1 MRLLI
6 VFFIGLIACFYL
18 GEVIK
23 RTFKRPV
30 PTPIGLLIILI
41 GFFIGFQGFRFIPQP
56 LDLFLS
62 LFTIGS
68 GLGFTFHHLLSQSYF
83 ISEKHEHGFFR
94 QHPRLFN
101 RLIEIMPGTLT
112 WVGLTSPFWLSLTL
126 PFAVAYFVL
135 IAQIYWMISAVRM
148 AILIIVGYRKIEF
161 AKKQPWFKKLE
172 QDFDGEWQEYYHLI
186 LLPTYNENAFILG
199 PAIEAIANSNTPN
212 EKIFLSIGLEE
223 RAQQRMPE
231 IFKEKQDLVETYKG
245 KLGGVF
251 APIHPMGLAG
261 EIPGPGTNRNWMV
274 KEAIKELEKRK
285 IPIEKVIVTTLD
297 TDFVI
302 HQEFLN
308 GMLHAYLSLPE
319 KDRMHRSFTG
329 AFLYY
334 NNYWQAPTPMRLL
347 ATGTAFWQIA
357 EMVGSDKYQNF
368 SSLSINFKSLID
380 IGGWFPDKV
389 NDDSGFYWK
398 AYFHYKG
405 NYKVLPHY
413 MPITADSVLDENLVK
428 TIKTQYQ
435 QLQRWAYGIEHL
447 PFIFRQYFKN
457 RDIDFW
463 DRTDK
468 LLFVVWAN
476 LRWGFL
482 AFFVT
487 FAGLLIPYLN
497 PQYNESVVA
506 INLPIVSSWI
516 LTAAFIGLFATIYV
530 HERTVPPRPKSW
542 SIIRKVWSYMQTL
555 LVPLVLVTIS
565 TLPAIDAQTRL
576 LFGNYLG
583 YKTTTKAR
591 KEIE

>member
-1 MRLLI
+1 MRLLL
-6 VFFIGLIACFYL
+6 VFFIGLIASFYF

-23 RTFKRPV
+23 RAFKKPL
-30 PTPIGLLIILI
+30 PTVAGLLIIVS
-41 GFFIGFQGFRFIPQP
+41 GFIIGFQGFRFMPPP
-56 LDLFLS
+56 LHLFTSLFL
-62 LFTIGS
+62 IGS

-94 QHPRLFN
+94 RHPRLFN
-101 RLIEIMPGTLT
+101 RLVEILPGSLT
-112 WVGLTSPFWLSLTL
+112 WIGLTSPFWLSLTM

-148 AILIIVGYRKIEF
+148 AILIIIGYRKMEY
-161 AKKQPWFKKLE
+161 AKKQPWLERVKK
-172 QDFDGEWQEYYHLI
+172 DFTDEWEDYYHVF
-186 LLPTYNENAFILG
+186 LLPTYKESLEVLG
-199 PAIEAIANSNTPN
+199 PAFDAVSGLNYPK
-212 EKIFLSIGLEE
+212 EKVMLCVGFEE
-223 RAQQRMPE
+223 RANPHEFHAQTISYLKEE
-231 IFKEKQDLVETYKG
+231 ISKKVGHVILSFHPADL
-245 KLGGVF
+245 
-251 APIHPMGLAG
+251 PG
-261 EIPGPGTNRNWMV
+261 EIAGPGTNRNWMV
-274 KEAIKELEKRK
+274 KTIVKELEEKK
-285 IPIEKVIVTTLD
+285 IPLDKVIATTLD
-297 TDFVI
+297 CDFVV
-302 HQEFLN
+302 HHELLG
-308 GMLHAYLSLPE
+308 GMLHKYLSLPKE
-319 KDRMHRSFTG
+319 QRLHRSFTG

-368 SSLSINFKSLID
+368 SSLSINLKSLID
-380 IGGWFPDKV
+380 IGGWIPDKV

-398 AYFHYKG
+398 AYFHFKG
-405 NYKVLPHY
+405 DYKVLPHFI
-413 MPITADSVLDENLVK
+413 PINADAVLDENLIK
-428 TIKTQYQ
+428 TIKNQYQ
-435 QLQRWAYGIEHL
+435 QLKRWAYGVEHL

-457 RDIDFW
+457 RDIEFW
-463 DRTDK
+463 DKTDK
-468 LLFVVWAN
+468 LLFVLWAN

-542 SIIRKVWSYMQTL
+542 SIIRKLWSYMQTL

-565 TLPAIDAQTRL
+565 TLPAIDAQTSL
-576 LFGNYLG
+576 MFGKYLG
-583 YKTTTKAR
+583 FRTTNKAR
-591 KEIE
+591 KQIE